1 MQILK
6 DAFKPATRR
15 WIYDIATALY
25 PILVI
30 LGVANAAHGGAW
42 LAFVASVLGIGT
54 NVLASS
60 NVTETE

>member
-25 PILVI
+25 PILV
-30 LGVANAAHGGAW
+30 LVGVANAEHGGAW
-42 LAFVASVLGIGT
+42 LALVASVLGIGT
-54 NVLASS
+54 NILASS